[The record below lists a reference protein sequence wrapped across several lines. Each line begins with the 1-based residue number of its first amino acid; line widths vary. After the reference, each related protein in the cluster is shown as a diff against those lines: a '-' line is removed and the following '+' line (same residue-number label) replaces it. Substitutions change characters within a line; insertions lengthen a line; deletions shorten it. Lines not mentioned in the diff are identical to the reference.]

1 MKLVEKK
8 SVKELK
14 SKIMGFLT
22 EKHPHKR
29 FEERK
34 PLLLAQLW
42 GQSVIFE

>member
-14 SKIMGFLT
+14 SKIIGFLT
-22 EKHPHKR
+22 DKNPNNR

-42 GQSVIFE
+42 GQSVVFE